1 MRRAPD
7 RIALFVDMLAAE
19 RQASPHTQEAYAS
32 DLRRLEHS
40 LVGRGTTLEGASTT
54 DLRAHLGRLADR
66 DYARRTQA
74 RQLSSIREFYRFL
87 VADGL
92 RDDNPAETLRFPQRT
107 VSLPKVL
114 SESEVELLF
123 ETAAEDPSPRG
134 LRLRAALEILYGTG
148 LRVSELVGIP
158 LVALAS
164 DLTALTVIGKGNKE
178 RRLPLGEPARD
189 AIRAWLEVR
198 EAGRP
203 ARVEARWLFPSGQGH
218 LTRQRLAQ
226 LLKELAARAGI
237 APARVSPHVLR
248 HAFASH
254 MLARGADLRTLQKL
268 LGHEDISTV
277 QIYTH
282 VVDDAVR
289 RALAAHPLARRPTAS
304 HLAGGTTDARAKGSP

>member
-1 MRRAPD
+1 MRRVPD

-19 RQASPHTQEAYAS
+19 RQASPHTQEAYAR
-32 DLRRLEHS
+32 DLRRLVHS
-40 LVGRGTTLEGASTT
+40 LTNRGTTLEGASTA
-54 DLRAHLGRLADR
+54 DLRQHLGQLADR
-66 DYARRTQA
+66 EYARRTQA
-74 RQLSSIREFYRFL
+74 RHLSSIREFYRFL
-87 VADGL
+87 VSDGL
-92 RDDNPAETLRFPQRT
+92 RHDNPAETLRFPKRS

-114 SESEVELLF
+114 SEGEVELLF
-123 ETAAEDPSPRG
+123 ETAAEDRSPRG
-134 LRLRAALEILYGTG
+134 VRLRVALEILYGTG
-148 LRVSELVGIP
+148 LRVSELIAIP

-198 EAGRP
+198 ETGRP
-203 ARVEARWLFPSGQGH
+203 TGVAARWLFPSGQGH

-289 RALAAHPLARRPTAS
+289 RALAAHPLARRLAAPG
-304 HLAGGTTDARAKGSP
+304 LAGGTTDARAKGSP